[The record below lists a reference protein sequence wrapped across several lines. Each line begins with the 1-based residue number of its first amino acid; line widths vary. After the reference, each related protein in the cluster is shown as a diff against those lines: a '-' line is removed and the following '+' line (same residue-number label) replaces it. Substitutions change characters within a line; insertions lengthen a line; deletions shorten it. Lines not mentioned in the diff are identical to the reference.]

1 MLDIAILGL
10 LTEGPMHGY
19 QLRKR
24 LVSSFGTVRRVS
36 FGSLYPTL
44 RRMQAAGW
52 VTTGDDT
59 LPGPHR
65 SGGGRA
71 ASGGISGR
79 SKVVYELTA
88 EGKERFGE
96 LLAEVGP
103 SAWDD
108 EAFGVRVAF
117 FGKIDA
123 ETRLRVLEGRR
134 GGLEERQQ
142 GLKATLGRVSE
153 RMDNYATELQQHGL
167 DSVEREVRWLN
178 ELISRERQHAS
189 DDSTT

>member
-52 VTTGDDT
+52 VATGDDT
-59 LPGPHR
+59 LPAG
-65 SGGGRA
+65 
-71 ASGGISGR
+71 GGISGR

-117 FGKIDA
+117 FGKTDA

-134 GGLEERQQ
+134 GSLEERQQ
-142 GLKATLGRVSE
+142 GLKATLGRVGE

-178 ELISRERQHAS
+178 ELISRERRQAS
-189 DDSTT
+189 DDSSTSNT

>member
-59 LPGPHR
+59 LPD
-65 SGGGRA
+65 GGR
-71 ASGGISGR
+71 GGISGR

-108 EAFGVRVAF
+108 DAFGVRVAF
-117 FGKIDA
+117 FGKTDA

-134 GGLEERQQ
+134 GSLQERQQ
-142 GLKATLGRVSE
+142 GLNATLGRVGE
-153 RMDNYATELQQHGL
+153 RMDNYATELQRHGL

-178 ELISRERQHAS
+178 ELISRERQQNS
-189 DDSTT
+189 GDRTT